1 MPRTLTRIAA
11 LLASA
16 ALAVLL
22 ACVVPGRALAQ
33 AVSKVV
39 DPNTSSRWEEVLGG
53 GAGGGGYSTDQAGRI
68 WVDKSVYGS
77 TDEARSAGLNVT
89 LADERHG
96 FAVGLSA
103 LSSAVSVRQE
113 GGPAHDVVFVVSTNR
128 VLSDLSFGGRHQAA
142 YLADAL
148 NTSIARLMAQN
159 DGSATPTRVSVI
171 GYDSDVVTLMPLDV
185 YEPDQDGHY
194 VRFLPG
200 SGGAAGSL
208 EVVAT
213 AKSGAETA
221 DAALGS
227 GSYLQRAVHLAGESL
242 VGAAGDAGAAEREPV
257 LVVMGVETPPMASVS
272 LFDPPTY
279 TGDAAGFLG
288 PLPGTRVTGYGTDAL
303 LATLLTM
310 RHEASRVDKAWG
322 EGRGLA
328 FYTVGLDTSETA
340 AYLLETPL
348 EQAAHELP
356 GSGAATGQDLRDN
369 LKEAARAYAEAAAVG
384 EKSVELDLFG
394 SGRGGLTPAKV
405 TLPVEGGLVP
415 ADDPLAVSP
424 VDDYLPARS
433 ARALTWALGSAVG
446 RSLGVSYTAPASGGP
461 GEDAPG
467 GSRVQLTDR
476 IGAGMQVT
484 RVDGIVYGSHLLSGA
499 GAAQAVKVSLED
511 PYNPDATHEFSY
523 LVEAMNA
530 RYNLGSE
537 TYGLFYQ
544 ALVDGQFS
552 YASDDDFSNHASWY
566 VNEAHEMVPSQG
578 SSYTFATQAEV
589 DAAADGNWQERADED
604 VRGRIE
610 AAQAAGAT
618 AVCETY
624 FYIGDYR
631 SQYSGGD
638 VTLYDFVVMVETS
651 LATGRQE
658 LLLSIPVEAVPALRA
673 DVSVRADGTATMRL
687 DEALE
692 TTPIRLAY
700 QVAPTPAVSALL
712 ERMEAGELVSD
723 AELEGALG
731 EKVAHGGLA
740 TRLIFASD
748 FTGSGDSAEAGATA
762 NAWAAQTNS
771 YYAFTRDTPLL
782 VRQGSAYVPLATM
795 PVAGETYYFERT
807 TYSASFPSPDDEVPA
822 SVERTYA
829 PYVMAE
835 GAAQAESRFVLQDGQ
850 CVALAGTPRYVTA
863 ETLGSVEKIP
873 NATAS
878 APYVE
883 RLSVEAPESG
893 GVHLVASLGNNGALV
908 VPAGVGLGTLR
919 VSKGVDGG
927 APGASF
933 AFTVTLRDA
942 DGTSLSGE
950 VGYRVG
956 DSAETAVLDD
966 SGSFS
971 AKLSDGQELVVEGIP
986 EGTRY
991 LVREDDYSASGYLSL
1006 QTGSEGTIEADGE
1019 ALVSFTNV
1027 WSAGGLGIASVMAGN
1042 DAEPDRAVSFEVVV
1056 RGLFAAHPGED
1067 ELTFEAT
1074 RHAGDQVSK
1083 ERLVFSRVEGGTDGV
1098 ARVEG
1103 LTGGSGLLVSG
1114 LPEGASYTV
1123 SELDADALVADGYVI
1138 YAGSADEVAA
1148 GREATSAEGTV
1159 AGGDAVSA
1167 AYFVHVREKDPDPT
1181 PDPDPDPTPD
1191 PDPDPSPGT
1200 DPTPTPDPTP
1210 EPEPDPEPDP
1220 EPEPDPDPTPEPD
1233 PEPNPEPTPDPDHD
1247 PTPEPEGEEANGQAD
1262 AEPLPESG
1270 DATSSPG
1277 VLLAVGACGVA
1288 LVAAGIVV
1296 ARRRGGR

>member
-1 MPRTLTRIAA
+1 MSRTLTRIAV

-22 ACVVPGRALAQ
+22 ACVVPEGALAQ
-33 AVSKVV
+33 AVSKVS
-39 DPNTSSRWEEVLGG
+39 DPDTSARWTSVF
-53 GAGGGGYSTDQAGRI
+53 AGDAGEGGYSTDQAGRI

-77 TDEARSAGLNVT
+77 TEEARAAGLDVT

-96 FAVGLSA
+96 FVVGLSA

-128 VLSDLSFGGRHQAA
+128 VLSDLSFGGRPQAA
-142 YLADAL
+142 HLADAL

-185 YEPDQDGHY
+185 YEPDADGHY
-194 VRFLPG
+194 VRFTGG
-200 SGGAAGSL
+200 SGGDAGSL

-213 AKSGAETA
+213 AKGGSRTA
-221 DAALGS
+221 NAALGN

-242 VGAAGDAGAAEREPV
+242 VGAAGDARAAGREPV
-257 LVVMGVETPPMASVS
+257 LVVMGVETPPMASTR
-272 LFDPPTY
+272 LFDPPVY
-279 TGDAAGFLG
+279 TGDGSGFLG
-288 PLPGTRVTGYGTDAL
+288 PLPRSGTTGYGTDAL

-310 RHEASRVDKAWG
+310 RHEASRVDEAWG
-322 EGRGLA
+322 AGRELA
-328 FYTVGLDTSETA
+328 FYSVGLDTSETA

-356 GSGAATGQDLRDN
+356 GSGEAAGQDLRDN
-369 LKEAARAYAEAAAVG
+369 LRAAAQAYAEAAGRG
-384 EKSVELDLFG
+384 EKDVELDLFG
-394 SGRGGLTPAKV
+394 SGQRGLVANQV
-405 TLPVEGGLVP
+405 TLPVAAGLVP

-476 IGAGMQVT
+476 VGAGMQVT

-530 RYNLGSE
+530 RYDLGSE
-537 TYGLFYQ
+537 TYGLFYR

-552 YASDDDFSNHASWY
+552 YASDGDFSNHASWY
-566 VNEAHEMVPSQG
+566 VNDAHEMVPSQG
-578 SSYTFATQAEV
+578 SPYTFATQAEV
-589 DAAADGNWQERADED
+589 DAAADGDWQERADED

-610 AAQAAGAT
+610 AAWAAGAT

-624 FYIGDYR
+624 FYVGDYR
-631 SQYSGGD
+631 SQYDGGD

-658 LLLSIPVEAVPALRA
+658 LLLSVPVEAVPALRA
-673 DVSVRADGTATMRL
+673 DVSVQTDGTATMRL
-687 DEALE
+687 DNALE

-731 EKVAHGGLA
+731 EKVAHGALA
-740 TRLIFASD
+740 SRLIFASD

-762 NAWAAQTNS
+762 DAWAAQTNS
-771 YYAFTRDTPLL
+771 HYAFTRDTPLF
-782 VRQGSAYVPLATM
+782 VREGSAYVPLATM

-807 TYSASFPSPDDEVPA
+807 TYSASLPSPDAEVPA
-822 SVERTYA
+822 RVERAYV

-835 GAAQAESRFVLQDGQ
+835 GAAQADSRFAVRNGQ

-863 ETLGSVEKIP
+863 EALGSVEKSP

-933 AFTVTLRDA
+933 AFTVTLLDA
-942 DGTSLSGE
+942 GGAPLSGE

-956 DSAETAVLDD
+956 DSAETAALDD

-971 AKLSDGQELVVEGIP
+971 AKLSDGQELVVEGLP
-986 EGTRY
+986 EGTHY
-991 LVREDDYSASGYLSL
+991 LVREDDYSGSGYLAL
-1006 QTGSEGTIEADGE
+1006 REGSEGTIGAGAEAR
-1019 ALVSFTNV
+1019 ASFTNV
-1027 WSAGGLGIASVMAGN
+1027 WGAGDLGIASVMAGN

-1056 RGLFAAHPGED
+1056 RGLFAAHPDED
-1067 ELTFEAT
+1067 ELAFGAT
-1074 RHAGDQVSK
+1074 RHAGDRVTQ
-1083 ERLVFSRVEGGTDGV
+1083 ERLVFTRVEGGTDGV
-1098 ARVEG
+1098 AHVEG

-1114 LPEGASYTV
+1114 LPEGASYVV
-1123 SELDADALVADGYVI
+1123 SELDADALLADGYAI

-1167 AYFVHVREKDPDPT
+1167 TYFVHVREKDPEPEPDPDPEPT
-1181 PDPDPDPTPD
+1181 PDPEPDPDPDPTPT
-1191 PDPDPSPGT
+1191 PDPDPE
-1200 DPTPTPDPTP
+1200 PT
-1210 EPEPDPEPDP
+1210 
-1220 EPEPDPDPTPEPD
+1220 PEPDPDPTPEPD
-1233 PEPNPEPTPDPDHD
+1233 PEP
-1247 PTPEPEGEEANGQAD
+1247 TPEPEPAGEAPDGQTD

-1277 VLLAVGACGVA
+1277 ALLAVGACGAA

-1296 ARRRGGR
+1296 VRRRGGR

>member
-1 MPRTLTRIAA
+1 MSRTLTRIAV

-22 ACVVPGRALAQ
+22 ACVVPEGALAQ
-33 AVSKVV
+33 AASKVS
-39 DPNTSSRWEEVLGG
+39 DPDTSARWTSVF
-53 GAGGGGYSTDQAGRI
+53 AGDAGEGGYSTDQAGRI

-77 TDEARSAGLNVT
+77 TEEARAAGLDVT

-96 FAVGLSA
+96 FVVGLSA

-128 VLSDLSFGGRHQAA
+128 VLSDLSFGGRPQAA

-171 GYDSDVVTLMPLDV
+171 GYDSNVVTLMPLDV
-185 YEPDQDGHY
+185 YEPEDGHY
-194 VRFLPG
+194 VRFTGG
-200 SGGAAGSL
+200 SGGDAGSF

-213 AKSGAETA
+213 AKGGSQTA
-221 DAALGS
+221 NAALGN

-242 VGAAGDAGAAEREPV
+242 VGAAGDAGAAGREPV
-257 LVVMGVETPPMASVS
+257 LVVMGVETPPMASTS
-272 LFDPPTY
+272 LFDPPAY
-279 TGDAAGFLG
+279 TGDGSGFLG
-288 PLPGTRVTGYGTDAL
+288 PLPGSRTTGYGTDAL

-310 RHEASRVDKAWG
+310 RYEASRIDAAWG

-328 FYTVGLDTSETA
+328 FYSVGLDTSETA

-356 GSGAATGQDLRDN
+356 GSGEAAGQDLRDN
-369 LKEAARAYAEAAAVG
+369 LRAAAQAYAEAAGRG
-384 EKSVELDLFG
+384 EKDVELDLFG
-394 SGRGGLTPAKV
+394 SGQRGLVANRV
-405 TLPVEGGLVP
+405 TLPVAAGLVP

-476 IGAGMQVT
+476 VGAGMQVT

-530 RYNLGSE
+530 RYDLGSE
-537 TYGLFYQ
+537 TYGLFYR

-552 YASDDDFSNHASWY
+552 YVSDGDFSNHASWY
-566 VNEAHEMVPSQG
+566 VNDAHEMVPSQG
-578 SSYTFATQAEV
+578 SPYTFATQAEV
-589 DAAADGNWQERADED
+589 DAAADGDWQERADED

-610 AAQAAGAT
+610 AARAAGAT

-624 FYIGDYR
+624 FYVGDYR
-631 SQYSGGD
+631 SQYDGGD

-658 LLLSIPVEAVPALRA
+658 LLLSVPVEAVPALRA

-687 DEALE
+687 DNALE

-731 EKVAHGGLA
+731 EKVAHGALA
-740 TRLIFASD
+740 SRLLFASD

-762 NAWAAQTNS
+762 DAWAAQTNS
-771 YYAFTRDTPLL
+771 YYAFTRDTPLF
-782 VRQGSAYVPLATM
+782 VREGSAYVPLATM

-807 TYSASFPSPDDEVPA
+807 TYSASLPSPDAEVPA
-822 SVERTYA
+822 RVERAYV

-835 GAAQAESRFVLQDGQ
+835 GAAQAESRFAVRDGQ

-863 ETLGSVEKIP
+863 EALGSVEKSP

-933 AFTVTLRDA
+933 AFTVTLLDA
-942 DGTSLSGE
+942 GGAPLSGE

-956 DSAETAVLDD
+956 DSAETAALDD

-971 AKLSDGQELVVEGIP
+971 AKLSDGQELVVEGLP

-991 LVREDDYSASGYLSL
+991 LVREDDYSGSGYLAL
-1006 QTGSEGTIEADGE
+1006 RTGSEGTIGAGAEAR
-1019 ALVSFTNV
+1019 ASFTNV
-1027 WSAGGLGIASVMAGN
+1027 WGAGDLGIASVMAGN
-1042 DAEPDRAVSFEVVV
+1042 DAEPDRAVSFKVVV
-1056 RGLFAAHPGED
+1056 RGLFAAHPDED
-1067 ELTFEAT
+1067 ELAFGAT
-1074 RHAGDQVSK
+1074 RHAGDRVTQ
-1083 ERLVFSRVEGGTDGV
+1083 ERLVFTRVEGGTDGV

-1123 SELDADALVADGYVI
+1123 SELDADALLADGYAI

-1159 AGGDAVSA
+1159 AGGDAVNA
-1167 AYFVHVREKDPDPT
+1167 TYFVHVREKDPEPEPDPDPEPT
-1181 PDPDPDPTPD
+1181 PDPEPDPDPDPTPT
-1191 PDPDPSPGT
+1191 PDPDPE
-1200 DPTPTPDPTP
+1200 PT
-1210 EPEPDPEPDP
+1210 
-1220 EPEPDPDPTPEPD
+1220 PEPDPDPTPEPD
-1233 PEPNPEPTPDPDHD
+1233 PEP
-1247 PTPEPEGEEANGQAD
+1247 TPEPEPAGEAPDGQAD
-1262 AEPLPESG
+1262 AEPLPESS

-1277 VLLAVGACGVA
+1277 VLLAVGACGAA

-1296 ARRRGGR
+1296 VRRRGGR

>member
-1 MPRTLTRIAA
+1 MSRTLTRIAV

-22 ACVVPGRALAQ
+22 ACVVPEGALAQ
-33 AVSKVV
+33 AVSKVS
-39 DPNTSSRWEEVLGG
+39 DPDTSARWTSVF
-53 GAGGGGYSTDQAGRI
+53 AGDAGEGGYSTDQAGRI

-77 TDEARSAGLNVT
+77 TEEARAAGLDVT

-96 FAVGLSA
+96 FVVGLSA

-128 VLSDLSFGGRHQAA
+128 VLSDLSFGGRPQAA
-142 YLADAL
+142 HLADAL

-185 YEPDQDGHY
+185 YEPDADGHY
-194 VRFLPG
+194 VRFTGG
-200 SGGAAGSL
+200 SGGDAGSL

-213 AKSGAETA
+213 AKGGSRTA
-221 DAALGS
+221 NAALGN

-242 VGAAGDAGAAEREPV
+242 VGAAGDARAAGREPV
-257 LVVMGVETPPMASVS
+257 LVVMGVETPPMASTR
-272 LFDPPTY
+272 LFDPPVY
-279 TGDAAGFLG
+279 TGDGSGFLG
-288 PLPGTRVTGYGTDAL
+288 PLPRSGTTGYGTDAL

-310 RHEASRVDKAWG
+310 RHEASRVDEAWG
-322 EGRGLA
+322 AGRELA
-328 FYTVGLDTSETA
+328 FYSVGLDTSETA

-356 GSGAATGQDLRDN
+356 GSGEAAGQDLRDN
-369 LKEAARAYAEAAAVG
+369 LRAAAQAYAEAAGRG
-384 EKSVELDLFG
+384 EKDVELDLFG
-394 SGRGGLTPAKV
+394 SGQRGLVANQV
-405 TLPVEGGLVP
+405 TLPVAAGLVP

-476 IGAGMQVT
+476 VGAGMQVT

-530 RYNLGSE
+530 RYDLGSE
-537 TYGLFYQ
+537 TYGLFYR

-552 YASDDDFSNHASWY
+552 YASDGDFSNHASWY
-566 VNEAHEMVPSQG
+566 VNDAHEMVPSQG
-578 SSYTFATQAEV
+578 SPYTFATQAEV
-589 DAAADGNWQERADED
+589 DAAADGDWQERADED

-610 AAQAAGAT
+610 AARAAGAT

-624 FYIGDYR
+624 FYVGDYR
-631 SQYSGGD
+631 SQYDGGD

-658 LLLSIPVEAVPALRA
+658 LLLSVPVEAVPALRA
-673 DVSVRADGTATMRL
+673 DVSVQTDGTATMRL
-687 DEALE
+687 DNALE

-731 EKVAHGGLA
+731 EKVAHGALA
-740 TRLIFASD
+740 SRLIFASD

-762 NAWAAQTNS
+762 DAWAAQTNS
-771 YYAFTRDTPLL
+771 HYAFTRDTPLF
-782 VRQGSAYVPLATM
+782 VREGSAYVPLATM

-807 TYSASFPSPDDEVPA
+807 TYSASLPSPDAEVPA
-822 SVERTYA
+822 RVERAYV

-835 GAAQAESRFVLQDGQ
+835 GAAQADSRFAVRNGQ

-863 ETLGSVEKIP
+863 EALGSVEKSP

-933 AFTVTLRDA
+933 AFTVTLLDA
-942 DGTSLSGE
+942 GGAPLSGE

-956 DSAETAVLDD
+956 DSAETAALDD

-971 AKLSDGQELVVEGIP
+971 AKLSDGQELVVEGLP
-986 EGTRY
+986 EGTHY
-991 LVREDDYSASGYLSL
+991 LVREDDYSGSGYLAL
-1006 QTGSEGTIEADGE
+1006 REGSEGTIGAGAEAR
-1019 ALVSFTNV
+1019 ASFTNV
-1027 WSAGGLGIASVMAGN
+1027 WGAGDLGIASVMAGN

-1056 RGLFAAHPGED
+1056 RGLFAAHPDED
-1067 ELTFEAT
+1067 ELAFGAT
-1074 RHAGDQVSK
+1074 RHAGDRVTQ
-1083 ERLVFSRVEGGTDGV
+1083 ERLVFTRVEGGTDGV
-1098 ARVEG
+1098 AHVEG

-1114 LPEGASYTV
+1114 LPEGASYVV
-1123 SELDADALVADGYVI
+1123 SELDADALLADGYAI

-1167 AYFVHVREKDPDPT
+1167 TYFVHVREKDPEPEPDPDPEPT
-1181 PDPDPDPTPD
+1181 PDPEPDPDPDPTPT
-1191 PDPDPSPGT
+1191 PDPDPE
-1200 DPTPTPDPTP
+1200 PT
-1210 EPEPDPEPDP
+1210 
-1220 EPEPDPDPTPEPD
+1220 PEPDPDPTPEPD
-1233 PEPNPEPTPDPDHD
+1233 PEP
-1247 PTPEPEGEEANGQAD
+1247 TPEPEPAGEAPDGQTD

-1277 VLLAVGACGVA
+1277 ALLAVGACGAA

-1296 ARRRGGR
+1296 VRRRGGR

>member
-1 MPRTLTRIAA
+1 MSRTLTRIAV

-22 ACVVPGRALAQ
+22 ACVVPEGALAQ
-33 AVSKVV
+33 AVSKVS
-39 DPNTSSRWEEVLGG
+39 DPDTSARWTSVFGG
-53 GAGGGGYSTDQAGRI
+53 DAGEAGYSTSEAGRI

-77 TDEARSAGLNVT
+77 TEEARAAGLDVT

-96 FAVGLSA
+96 FVVGLSA

-128 VLSDLSFGGRHQAA
+128 VLSSLPYGGRPQAA

-159 DGSATPTRVSVI
+159 DDSATPTRVSVI
-171 GYDSDVVTLMPLDV
+171 GYNSDVVTLMPLDV
-185 YEPDQDGHY
+185 YEPDLDGHY
-194 VRFLPG
+194 VRFTGG
-200 SGGAAGSL
+200 SGGDAGSL

-213 AKSGAETA
+213 AKGGSQTA
-221 DAALGS
+221 SAALGN

-242 VGAAGDAGAAEREPV
+242 VGAAGDAGAAGREPV
-257 LVVMGVETPPMASVS
+257 LVVMGIETPPMASTS
-272 LFDPPTY
+272 LFDPPVY
-279 TGDAAGFLG
+279 TRGGSGFLG
-288 PLPGTRVTGYGTDAL
+288 PLPGSRATGYGTDAL

-310 RHEASRVDKAWG
+310 RYEASRVDAAWG
-322 EGRGLA
+322 EGRELA
-328 FYTVGLDTSETA
+328 FYSVGLDTSETA

-356 GSGAATGQDLRDN
+356 GSGEAAEQDLRDN
-369 LKEAARAYAEAAAVG
+369 LGKAAQAYAEAAARG
-384 EKSVELDLFG
+384 EKNVELDLFG
-394 SGRGGLTPAKV
+394 SGQRGLVANRV
-405 TLPVEGGLVP
+405 TLPVEKGLVP

-446 RSLGVSYTAPASGGP
+446 RSLGISYTAPASGGP

-467 GSRVQLTDR
+467 GSRVQLADR
-476 IGAGMQVT
+476 VGAGMQVT

-499 GAAQAVKVSLED
+499 GTARAVKVSLED

-530 RYNLGSE
+530 RYDLGSE
-537 TYGLFYQ
+537 TYTLFYQ

-566 VNEAHEMVPSQG
+566 VNDAHEMVPSQG

-589 DAAADGNWQERADED
+589 DAAADGDWQERADEG

-610 AAQAAGAT
+610 AARAAGAT

-624 FYIGDYR
+624 FYVGDYR
-631 SQYSGGD
+631 SQYDGGD
-638 VTLYDFVVMVETS
+638 VTLYDFVVMVETD

-658 LLLSIPVEAVPALRA
+658 LLLSVPVEAVPALRA
-673 DVSVRADGTATMRL
+673 DVSVQEGGTATMRL
-687 DEALE
+687 DNALE

-731 EKVAHGGLA
+731 EQVAHSGLA
-740 TRLIFASD
+740 GRLIYASD

-762 NAWAAQTNS
+762 VAWAAQTNS
-771 YYAFTRDTPLL
+771 YYAFTRDTPLFA
-782 VRQGSAYVPLATM
+782 REGSAYVPLATM

-807 TYSASFPSPDDEVPA
+807 TYSASFLSPDDEAPA
-822 SVERTYA
+822 SVEREYV

-835 GAAQAESRFVLQDGQ
+835 GTAQAESRFAVRDGQ

-863 ETLGSVEKIP
+863 EALGSVEKSP

-893 GVHLVASLGNNGALV
+893 GVHLAASLGNNGALV

-933 AFTVTLRDA
+933 AFTVTLLDA
-942 DGTSLSGE
+942 GGAPLSGE

-956 DSAETAVLDD
+956 DSADTAALDG

-971 AKLSDGQELVVEGIP
+971 AKLSDGQELVVEGLP
-986 EGTRY
+986 EGTHY
-991 LVREDDYSASGYLSL
+991 LVREDDYSGSGYLAL
-1006 QTGSEGTIEADGE
+1006 REGSEGTIGAGAEAR
-1019 ALVSFTNV
+1019 ASFTNV
-1027 WSAGGLGIASVMAGN
+1027 WGAGDLGIASVMAGN
-1042 DAEPDRAVSFEVVV
+1042 DSEPDRAVSFEVVV
-1056 RGLFAAHPGED
+1056 RGLFAAHPDED
-1067 ELTFEAT
+1067 ELVLEAT
-1074 RHAGDQVSK
+1074 RHTGSSATEEQ
-1083 ERLVFSRVEGGTDGV
+1083 LVFTRAGAGSDGV

-1123 SELDADALVADGYVI
+1123 SEIDADALVADGYAI

-1167 AYFVHVREKDPDPT
+1167 AYFVHVREKDPEPEPT
-1181 PDPDPDPTPD
+1181 PEPDPDPDPTPD
-1191 PDPDPSPGT
+1191 PDPEPN
-1200 DPTPTPDPTP
+1200 PDPTP
-1210 EPEPDPEPDP
+1210 EPEPE
-1220 EPEPDPDPTPEPD
+1220 
-1233 PEPNPEPTPDPDHD
+1233 
-1247 PTPEPEGEEANGQAD
+1247 PTPEPEPAGEAPDGQAN

-1277 VLLAVGACGVA
+1277 ALLAVGACGAA

-1296 ARRRGGR
+1296 VRRRGRR

>member
-1 MPRTLTRIAA
+1 MSRTLTRIAV

-22 ACVVPGRALAQ
+22 ACVVPEGALAQ
-33 AVSKVV
+33 AVSKVS
-39 DPNTSSRWEEVLGG
+39 DPDTSARWTSVFGG
-53 GAGGGGYSTDQAGRI
+53 DAGEGGYSTSEAGRI

-77 TDEARSAGLNVT
+77 TEEARAAGLDVT

-96 FAVGLSA
+96 FVVGLSA

-128 VLSDLSFGGRHQAA
+128 VLSSLPYGGRPQAA

-159 DGSATPTRVSVI
+159 DDSATPTRVSVI
-171 GYDSDVVTLMPLDV
+171 GYNSDVVTLMPLDV
-185 YEPDQDGHY
+185 YEPDLDGHY
-194 VRFLPG
+194 VRFTGG
-200 SGGAAGSL
+200 SGGDAGSL
-208 EVVAT
+208 KVVAT
-213 AKSGAETA
+213 AKGGSQTA
-221 DAALGS
+221 NAALGN

-242 VGAAGDAGAAEREPV
+242 VGAAGDSGAAGREPV
-257 LVVMGVETPPMASVS
+257 LVVMGVETPPMASTS
-272 LFDPPTY
+272 LFDPPAY
-279 TGDAAGFLG
+279 TGGGDGFLG
-288 PLPGTRVTGYGTDAL
+288 PLPRSGATGYGTDAL

-310 RHEASRVDKAWG
+310 RYEASRVDEAWG
-322 EGRGLA
+322 EGNELA
-328 FYTVGLDTSETA
+328 FYSVGLDTSETA

-356 GSGAATGQDLRDN
+356 GSGEAAGQDLRDN
-369 LKEAARAYAEAAAVG
+369 LGKAAQAYAEAAAG
-384 EKSVELDLFG
+384 EKNVELDLFG
-394 SGRGGLTPAKV
+394 SGRGGLVANRV
-405 TLPVEGGLVP
+405 TLPVEKGLVP
-415 ADDPLAVSP
+415 ADDPLAISP

-433 ARALTWALGSAVG
+433 ARALTWAFGSAVG
-446 RSLGVSYTAPASGGP
+446 RSLGISYTAPASGGP
-461 GEDAPG
+461 GEGAPG
-467 GSRVQLTDR
+467 GSRVQLADR
-476 IGAGMQVT
+476 VGAGMQVA

-499 GAAQAVKVSLED
+499 GAAEAVKASLED

-530 RYNLGSE
+530 RYDLGSE
-537 TYGLFYQ
+537 TYTLFYQ

-566 VNEAHEMVPSQG
+566 VNDAHEMVPSQG

-589 DAAADGNWQERADED
+589 DAAADGDWQERADEG

-610 AAQAAGAT
+610 AARAAGAT

-624 FYIGDYR
+624 FYVGDYR
-631 SQYSGGD
+631 SQYDGGD
-638 VTLYDFVVMVETS
+638 ATLYDFVVMVETD

-658 LLLSIPVEAVPALRA
+658 LLLSVPVEAVPALRA
-673 DVSVRADGTATMRL
+673 DVSVQEGGTATMRL
-687 DEALE
+687 DNALE

-731 EKVAHGGLA
+731 EQVAHSGLA
-740 TRLIFASD
+740 GRLIYASD

-762 NAWAAQTNS
+762 VAWAAQTNS
-771 YYAFTRDTPLL
+771 YYAFTRDTPLFA
-782 VRQGSAYVPLATM
+782 REGSAYVPLATM

-807 TYSASFPSPDDEVPA
+807 TYSASFPSPDDEAPA
-822 SVERTYA
+822 RVEREYV
-829 PYVMAE
+829 PYVMAVD
-835 GAAQAESRFVLQDGQ
+835 AAQAESRFVLRDGQ
-850 CVALAGTPRYVTA
+850 CVALAGTPRFVTA
-863 ETLGSVEKIP
+863 EALGSVEKSP
-873 NATAS
+873 NATGS

-883 RLSVEAPESG
+883 RLSVEAPEAG
-893 GVHLVASLGNNGALV
+893 GVRLSASLGNNGALV

-927 APGASF
+927 PARASF
-933 AFTVTLRDA
+933 AFTVTLLDA
-942 DGTSLSGE
+942 EGTPLSGA
-950 VGYRVG
+950 VSYQVDGAAG
-956 DSAETAVLDD
+956 TAELDD

-971 AKLSDGQELVVEGIP
+971 ATLSDGQELVVEGIP

-991 LVREDDYSASGYLSL
+991 LVREDDYASSGYLAL
-1006 QTGSEGTIEADGE
+1006 RTGSEGTIAADQE
-1019 ALVSFTNV
+1019 ALATFTNV
-1027 WSAGGLGIASVMAGN
+1027 WSAGDLGIASVMAGN
-1042 DAEPDRAVSFEVVV
+1042 DSEPDRAVSFEVVV
-1056 RGLFAAHPGED
+1056 RDLFATHPDED
-1067 ELTFEAT
+1067 ELVLEAT
-1074 RHAGDQVSK
+1074 RHTGSSATEEQ
-1083 ERLVFSRVEGGTDGV
+1083 LVFTRAGAGSDGV

-1123 SELDADALVADGYVI
+1123 SEIDADALVADGYAI

-1148 GREATSAEGTV
+1148 GREATSAEGAV

-1167 AYFVHVREKDPDPT
+1167 AYFVHVREKDPEPEPT
-1181 PDPDPDPTPD
+1181 PEPDPDPDPD
-1191 PDPDPSPGT
+1191 PE
-1200 DPTPTPDPTP
+1200 PTP

-1220 EPEPDPDPTPEPD
+1220 TPEPD
-1233 PEPNPEPTPDPDHD
+1233 PEP
-1247 PTPEPEGEEANGQAD
+1247 TPEPEPAGEAPDGQAN
-1262 AEPLPESG
+1262 AESLPESG

-1277 VLLAVGACGVA
+1277 ALLAVGACGAA

-1296 ARRRGGR
+1296 VRRRGRR

>member
-1 MPRTLTRIAA
+1 MSRISRRSAAPVALVA
-11 LLASA
+11 LLA
-16 ALAVLL
+16 LAVCL
-22 ACVVPGRALAQ
+22 APSRASAQ
-33 AVSKVV
+33 GLSKVV
-39 DPNTSSRWEEVLGG
+39 DPDTSSRWEEVLGG
-53 GAGGGGYSTDQAGRI
+53 DAGGGSYSTDQAGRI

-77 TDEARSAGLNVT
+77 SDEARSAGLDVT
-89 LADERHG
+89 LADEQHG
-96 FAVGLSA
+96 FVVGLSA

-128 VLSDLSFGGRHQAA
+128 TLSSLPYDGRPQAA

-148 NTSIARLMAQN
+148 NTSIARLMEQN
-159 DGSATPTRVSVI
+159 DGTGTTTRVSVI

-185 YEPDQDGHY
+185 YEPSGGRY
-194 VRFLPG
+194 VSFSPG
-200 SGGAAGSL
+200 SGGNPGSL
-208 EVVAT
+208 EVVANAQSGTKT
-213 AKSGAETA
+213 ASAE
-221 DAALGS
+221 LGS
-227 GSYLQRAVHLAGESL
+227 GSYLQRAVHLAGEAL
-242 VGAAGDAGAAEREPV
+242 VEAASDPSAPGRKPV
-257 LVVMGVETPPMASVS
+257 IVVMGIETPPMASTE
-272 LFDPPTY
+272 LFDPPAYEENGT
-279 TGDAAGFLG
+279 DFLG
-288 PLPGTRVTGYGTDAL
+288 PLPGSHTTGYGTDAL

-310 RHEASRVDKAWG
+310 RHEANRVDEAWG
-322 EGRGLA
+322 EGHELA

-348 EQAAHELP
+348 EQADHKLQ
-356 GSGAATGQDLRDN
+356 GSGAATGQDLRYN
-369 LKEAARAYAEAAAVG
+369 LESAARAYADAAADG
-384 EKSVELDLFG
+384 DQSVTLELFG
-394 SGRGGLTPAKV
+394 SGTSGLVATQV
-405 TLPVEGGLVP
+405 TLRTEAGLVP

-446 RSLGVSYTAPASGGP
+446 RSLGISYTAPASGGP

-467 GSRVQLTDR
+467 GSRVQLTDQV
-476 IGAGMQVT
+476 GAGMQVA

-499 GAAQAVKVSLED
+499 GAARAVEVSLED

-530 RYNLGSE
+530 RYDLGSDA
-537 TYGLFYQ
+537 YFLFYQ

-552 YASDDDFSNHASWY
+552 YLSDDDFSNHASWY
-566 VNEAHEMVPSQG
+566 VNDAHEMVPSQG
-578 SSYTFATQAEV
+578 LPYTFATQAEV
-589 DAAADGNWQERADED
+589 DAAADGDWQERAPEG
-604 VRGRIE
+604 VRASIK
-610 AAQAAGAT
+610 AARVAGAT

-638 VTLYDFVVMVETS
+638 ATLYDFVVMVETD
-651 LATGRQE
+651 LETGRQE

-687 DEALE
+687 DDALE

-731 EKVAHGGLA
+731 EKVAHSGLA
-740 TRLIFASD
+740 SRLIYASG
-748 FTGSGDSAEAGATA
+748 FTGSGDSAEAGTTA
-762 NAWAAQTNS
+762 GAWAAQTNS
-771 YYAFTRDTPLL
+771 YYAFTRDTPLF
-782 VRQGSAYVPLATM
+782 VREGSAYVPLATM

-807 TYSASFPSPDDEVPA
+807 TYSASFPSPDDEAPA
-822 SVERTYA
+822 SVEQEYV

-835 GAAQAESRFVLQDGQ
+835 GSAQAPSRFALRDGQ
-850 CVALAGTPRYVTA
+850 YVALAGTPRYVTA
-863 ETLGSVEKIP
+863 EELGSVEKSP
-873 NATAS
+873 NATES

-883 RLSVEAPESG
+883 RLSVEAPEAG

-919 VSKGVDGG
+919 VSKAVDGG

-942 DGTSLSGE
+942 GGAPLSGE

-956 DSAETAVLDD
+956 DAVGTAALDG

-971 AKLSDGQELVVEGIP
+971 VTLSNGQELVVEGLP

-991 LVREDDYSASGYLSL
+991 LVREDDYADSGYLSL
-1006 QTGSEGTIEADGE
+1006 RTGSEGTIEADGE
-1019 ALVSFTNV
+1019 ELAAFTNV
-1027 WSAGGLGIASVMAGN
+1027 WSAGDLGIASVMAGN

-1056 RGLFAAHPGED
+1056 RDLFAAHPGED
-1067 ELTFEAT
+1067 ELAFEAT
-1074 RHAGDQVSK
+1074 RHEGDQVSE
-1083 ERLVFSRVEGGTDGV
+1083 ERLVFSRTGGGSDGV

-1114 LPEGASYTV
+1114 LPEGASYVV
-1123 SELDADALVADGYVI
+1123 SELDADALVADGYAI

-1148 GREATSAEGTV
+1148 GREATSAEGTIS
-1159 AGGDAVSA
+1159 GGDAVSA
-1167 AYFVHVREKDPDPT
+1167 AYFVHVREKDPAPTPDPDPDPDPEPT
-1181 PDPDPDPTPD
+1181 PDPDPDPTP
-1191 PDPDPSPGT
+1191 PT
-1200 DPTPTPDPTP
+1200 DEASDDQTGA
-1210 EPEPDPEPDP
+1210 
-1220 EPEPDPDPTPEPD
+1220 
-1233 PEPNPEPTPDPDHD
+1233 
-1247 PTPEPEGEEANGQAD
+1247 GE
-1262 AEPLPESG
+1262 LPESG
-1270 DATSSPG
+1270 DATSSPE
-1277 VLLAVGACGVA
+1277 VLLAVGACGAA
-1288 LVAAGIVV
+1288 LVVIGIVV
-1296 ARRRGGR
+1296 VRRRGGR

>member
-1 MPRTLTRIAA
+1 MSRISRRSVAPVALVA
-11 LLASA
+11 LLA
-16 ALAVLL
+16 LAVCL
-22 ACVVPGRALAQ
+22 APSRASAQ
-33 AVSKVV
+33 GLSKVV
-39 DPNTSSRWEEVLGG
+39 DPDTSSRWEEVLGG
-53 GAGGGGYSTDQAGRI
+53 DAGGGSYSTDQAGRI

-77 TDEARSAGLNVT
+77 SDEAQSAGLDVT

-96 FAVGLSA
+96 FVVGLSA

-128 VLSDLSFGGRHQAA
+128 TLSSLPYDGRPQAA

-148 NTSIARLMAQN
+148 NTSIARLMEQN
-159 DGSATPTRVSVI
+159 DSTGTTTRVSVI

-185 YEPDQDGHY
+185 YTPSDDDGRY
-194 VRFLPG
+194 VRFSPG
-200 SGGAAGSL
+200 SGGNPGSL
-208 EVVAT
+208 EVVANAQSGTKT
-213 AKSGAETA
+213 ASAE
-221 DAALGS
+221 LGS
-227 GSYLQRAVHLAGESL
+227 GSYLQRAVHLAGEAL
-242 VGAAGDAGAAEREPV
+242 VGAASDPSAPGREPV
-257 LVVMGVETPPMASVS
+257 IVVMGIETPPMASTH
-272 LFDPPTY
+272 LFDPPAYEENGT
-279 TGDAAGFLG
+279 DFLG
-288 PLPGTRVTGYGTDAL
+288 PLPGSHTTGYGTDAL

-310 RHEASRVDKAWG
+310 RHEANRVDEAWG
-322 EGRGLA
+322 EGHELA

-348 EQAAHELP
+348 EQADHKLQ
-356 GSGAATGQDLRDN
+356 GSGAATGQDLRYN
-369 LKEAARAYAEAAAVG
+369 LESAARAYADAAADG
-384 EKSVELDLFG
+384 DQSVTLELFG
-394 SGRGGLTPAKV
+394 SGTSGLVATQV
-405 TLPVEGGLVP
+405 TLRTEAGLVP

-446 RSLGVSYTAPASGGP
+446 RSLGISYTAPASGGP

-467 GSRVQLTDR
+467 GSRVQLTDQV
-476 IGAGMQVT
+476 GAGMQVA

-499 GAAQAVKVSLED
+499 GAARAVEVSLED
-511 PYNPDATHEFSY
+511 PYNPNATHEFSY

-530 RYNLGSE
+530 RYDLGSDA
-537 TYGLFYQ
+537 YFLFYQ

-552 YASDDDFSNHASWY
+552 YLSDDDFSNHASWY
-566 VNEAHEMVPSQG
+566 VNDAHEMVPSQDLP
-578 SSYTFATQAEV
+578 YTFATQAEV
-589 DAAADGNWQERADED
+589 DAAADGDWQERAPEG
-604 VRGRIE
+604 VRASIE
-610 AAQAAGAT
+610 AAREAGAT

-638 VTLYDFVVMVETS
+638 ATLYDFVVMVETD
-651 LATGRQE
+651 LKTGRQE

-687 DEALE
+687 DDALE

-731 EKVAHGGLA
+731 EKVAHSGLA
-740 TRLIFASD
+740 SRLIYASG
-748 FTGSGDSAEAGATA
+748 FTGSGDSAEAGTTA
-762 NAWAAQTNS
+762 GAWAAQTNS
-771 YYAFTRDTPLL
+771 YYAFTRDTPLF
-782 VRQGSAYVPLATM
+782 VREDSAYVPLATM

-807 TYSASFPSPDDEVPA
+807 TYSASFPSPDDEAPA
-822 SVERTYA
+822 SVEQEYV

-835 GAAQAESRFVLQDGQ
+835 GSAQAPSRFALRDGQ
-850 CVALAGTPRYVTA
+850 YVALAGTPRYVTA
-863 ETLGSVEKIP
+863 EELGSVEKSP
-873 NATAS
+873 NATES

-883 RLSVEAPESG
+883 RLSVEAPEAG

-919 VSKGVDGG
+919 VSKAVDGG

-942 DGTSLSGE
+942 GGAPLSGE

-956 DSAETAVLDD
+956 DAAGTAALDG

-971 AKLSDGQELVVEGIP
+971 VTLSDGQELVVEGLP

-991 LVREDDYSASGYLSL
+991 LVREDDYADSGYLSL
-1006 QTGSEGTIEADGE
+1006 RTDSEGTIEADGE
-1019 ALVSFTNV
+1019 ELAAFTNV
-1027 WSAGGLGIASVMAGN
+1027 WSAGDLGIASVMAGN

-1067 ELTFEAT
+1067 ELAFEAT
-1074 RHAGDQVSK
+1074 RHEGDQVSE
-1083 ERLVFSRVEGGTDGV
+1083 ERLVFSRAGGGSDGV

-1114 LPEGASYTV
+1114 LPEGASYVV
-1123 SELDADALVADGYVI
+1123 SELDADALVADGYAI

-1148 GREATSAEGTV
+1148 GREATSAEGTI

-1167 AYFVHVREKDPDPT
+1167 AYFVHVREKDPTPTPDPDPDPDPDPEPT
-1181 PDPDPDPTPD
+1181 PDPDPDPTPPTD
-1191 PDPDPSPGT
+1191 EASDDQAGT
-1200 DPTPTPDPTP
+1200 
-1210 EPEPDPEPDP
+1210 
-1220 EPEPDPDPTPEPD
+1220 
-1233 PEPNPEPTPDPDHD
+1233 
-1247 PTPEPEGEEANGQAD
+1247 GE
-1262 AEPLPESG
+1262 LPASG
-1270 DATSSPG
+1270 DATSSPE
-1277 VLLAVGACGVA
+1277 VLLAVGACGAA
-1288 LVAAGIVV
+1288 LVVIGIVV
-1296 ARRRGGR
+1296 VRRRGGR